1 MKIGDIVLVED
12 DDFNPSFKFIREI
25 DIIDYYETEFGKY
38 SHYNPIASRFSKPG
52 VYYTAN
58 HNPDYFLQKPRHPGF
73 PESFMYRARAR
84 SSTIIERKDLILY
97 SHWDLTPRFFE
108 IINEIGDTYN

>member
-52 VYYTAN
+52 CTILLIITRIIFFKSR
-58 HNPDYFLQKPRHPGF
+58 DTQDFLKVLCTGPG
-73 PESFMYRARAR
+73 PG
-84 SSTIIERKDLILY
+84 LVL
-97 SHWDLTPRFFE
+97 
-108 IINEIGDTYN
+108 